1 MFDAATS
8 VCISLGSVVLDRPD
22 QTGLYIAKDLA
33 GGWSYLVTDPDGDT
47 RCRGQGVCD
56 GGLDEA
62 LRCAFLAAV
71 GRVPESAQITIL
83 VDSREAHRAVVNLAM
98 ADWHVATAIAGRP
111 AKVMTRPNDRAS
123 MLVRA
128 AAERAASAALRDR
141 EHAEWHDAAEAAAN
155 ARPAL
160 RQPAGDTPA
169 APEAEPV
176 VHREPAA
183 PLPRRA
189 APVAQVAASPTMT
202 RRLVASIRGGL
213 ARAGMLGADA
223 APRNRALTDWL
234 HDFDARVASVRS
246 DLQDVGA

>member
-83 VDSREAHRAVVNLAM
+83 VDSREAHRAVL
-98 ADWHVATAIAGRP
+98 HT
-111 AKVMTRPNDRAS
+111 
-123 MLVRA
+123 
-128 AAERAASAALRDR
+128 ALRG
-141 EHAEWHDAAEAAAN
+141 
-155 ARPAL
+155 L
-160 RQPAGDTPA
+160 RSG
-169 APEAEPV
+169 
-176 VHREPAA
+176 
-183 PLPRRA
+183 
-189 APVAQVAASPTMT
+189 
-202 RRLVASIRGGL
+202 
-213 ARAGMLGADA
+213 
-223 APRNRALTDWL
+223 
-234 HDFDARVASVRS
+234 
-246 DLQDVGA
+246 